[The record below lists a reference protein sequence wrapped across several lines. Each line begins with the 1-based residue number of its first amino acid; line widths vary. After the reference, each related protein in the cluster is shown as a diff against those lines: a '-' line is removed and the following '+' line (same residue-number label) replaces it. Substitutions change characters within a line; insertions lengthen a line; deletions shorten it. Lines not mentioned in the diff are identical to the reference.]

1 MGMQA
6 ELMNF
11 VWIIGIF
18 AVFYI
23 FLIRPQQQQKKKW
36 REMVSQ
42 IDKGD
47 RIVTRGGFYATVLSV
62 REDTLRVR
70 LAEGIEVKMVKNGVG
85 YVFSHEERRDD
96 YQEETAEE

>member
-1 MGMQA
+1 MQA

-85 YVFSHEERRDD
+85 YVLSHEERRDD